1 MARGA
6 AEAPPLIRRELNDRK
21 RRRWQARSSRSVRR
35 AGAQCAP
42 MLTSPEWTSVAHW
55 APEERESFFQAI
67 QRHRSAAWRVRL
79 VSTLANG
86 VVAFV
91 VAVLMAPLFYALICL
106 VVDLVNLVIPMPNLV
121 TAIESAFTAA
131 GRHPGPLQ
139 WLRPVAFLLAAA
151 APGLLWMALVI
162 RMLSRVLSN
171 VTTGVGAQ
179 MQVRPANRE
188 VLAEQRFTNVIEE
201 MAIAAGLPVP
211 TVLVTQRSVLN
222 AAVLGP
228 SERSATILVSES
240 LLATLNRQEM
250 QGVAANLVA
259 SIADGDLTIGQRIAV
274 TVSLFGLM
282 ARFSSVLSE
291 EDGFRQLWRLML
303 VLALPNAA
311 SAQTFIQEISDPFA
325 PEKPRKAKPS
335 AAQAAGGG
343 ETAAAKE
350 SNWRLWLW
358 MPLAGPVVMSG
369 FLAGVVS
376 LFVLRPLVGLT
387 WRKRKYMAD
396 AVAVRLTRDP
406 DALASALGRMGSGAA
421 LAPWMAHLSVVS
433 GSQRDGLLSGSVVPM
448 FPSLER
454 RLRALRKLGANVQ
467 LQARKPLDWRLI
479 AFGVPLGTLLVI
491 LVAIVL
497 VLLSYVSIPLS
508 MLFTGIPF
516 AILHV
521 LLRALGH

>member
-1 MARGA
+1 M
-6 AEAPPLIRRELNDRK
+6 
-21 RRRWQARSSRSVRR
+21 SSRSVRW
-35 AGAQCAP
+35 AGAQWAT
-42 MLTSPEWTSVAHW
+42 MLTSPEWTPVADW
-55 APEERESFFQAI
+55 APEERESFFRAI

-79 VSTLANG
+79 VSAVANG
-86 VVAFV
+86 IVAFV
-91 VAVLMAPLFYALICL
+91 VAVLMAPLFYAVICL
-106 VVDLVNLVIPMPNLV
+106 LVDLVNLVIPMPNLV
-121 TAIESAFTAA
+121 TVIESAYTGAA
-131 GRHPGPLQ
+131 RHPGQLQ

-151 APGLLWMALVI
+151 APGLLWMMLVI
-162 RMLSRVLSN
+162 HMLSRVLN
-171 VTTGVGAQ
+171 DAIAGVGAQ

-188 VLAEQRFTNVIEE
+188 VLAEHRFANVIEE
-201 MAIAAGLPVP
+201 MAIAAGLPAP
-211 TVLVTQRSVLN
+211 TVLVTQRGALN
-222 AAVLGP
+222 AAVFGP
-228 SERSATILVSES
+228 VERSATILVSES

-250 QGVAANLVA
+250 QGVAADLVA

-311 SAQTFIQEISDPFA
+311 SAQTFLQEISDPFA
-325 PEKPRKAKPS
+325 PEKPRKSKQV
-335 AAQAAGGG
+335 AAERGDSGK
-343 ETAAAKE
+343 AAAARE

-358 MPLAGPVVMSG
+358 MPLVGPVVMSG
-369 FLAGVVS
+369 FFAGVVS
-376 LFVLRPLVGLT
+376 LFVLRPLVGLS

-406 DALASALGRMGSGAA
+406 DALASALGRMGSGVA

-433 GSQRDGLLSGSVVPM
+433 GSQRDGLFSGSVVPM

-454 RLRALRKLGANVQ
+454 RLRALRKLGATVQ
-467 LQARKPLDWRLI
+467 LRARKPLDWRLI
-479 AFGVPLGTLLVI
+479 AFGVPLGTLLVV
-491 LVAIVL
+491 LVAILL

-516 AILHV
+516 AVLHV

>member
-1 MARGA
+1 M
-6 AEAPPLIRRELNDRK
+6 I
-21 RRRWQARSSRSVRR
+21 SRSVRR
-35 AGAQCAP
+35 AGAQWGI
-42 MLTSPEWTSVAHW
+42 MLTSPEWTPVADW
-55 APEERESFFQAI
+55 APEERESFFRAI
-67 QRHRSAAWRVRL
+67 QRHRGAAWRVRL
-79 VSTLANG
+79 VSAVANC

-91 VAVLMAPLFYALICL
+91 VAVLMAPLFYAVICL
-106 VVDLVNLVIPMPNLV
+106 LFDLVNLAIPMPNLV
-121 TAIESAFTAA
+121 TAFESAYTAA
-131 GRHPGPLQ
+131 DRHPGQLQ
-139 WLRPVAFLLAAA
+139 WLRAVALLLAAA

-162 RMLSRVLSN
+162 RMLSRVLN
-171 VTTGVGAQ
+171 NAIAGIGAQ
-179 MQVRPANRE
+179 MQVRPVNRE
-188 VLAEQRFTNVIEE
+188 VLAEQRFANVIEE
-201 MAIAAGLPVP
+201 MAIAAGLPAP
-211 TVLVTQRSVLN
+211 TVLVTQRGVLN
-222 AAVLGP
+222 ATVFGAT
-228 SERSATILVSES
+228 ERSATILVSET

-250 QGVAANLVA
+250 QGVAADLVA

-311 SAQTFIQEISDPFA
+311 SAQTFLQEISDPFA
-325 PEKPRKAKPS
+325 PEKPKRPKQV
-335 AAQAAGGG
+335 AAATGGSG
-343 ETAAAKE
+343 EAAAAKE

-369 FLAGVVS
+369 FFAGVVS

-433 GSQRDGLLSGSVVPM
+433 GSQPSGLLSGSVVPM

-467 LQARKPLDWRLI
+467 LRMRKPLDWRLI
-479 AFGVPLGTLLVI
+479 AVGVPLGALLVV
-491 LVAIVL
+491 LVAILL

-516 AILHV
+516 AVLHV